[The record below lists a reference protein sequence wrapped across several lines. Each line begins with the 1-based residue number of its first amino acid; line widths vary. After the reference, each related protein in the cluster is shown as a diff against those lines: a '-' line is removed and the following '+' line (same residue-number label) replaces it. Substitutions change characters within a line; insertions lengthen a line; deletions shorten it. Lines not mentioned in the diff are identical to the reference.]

1 MDATRKAVR
10 RGTWH
15 EEAPDREPTEVTGS
29 VVEFAFGDPAESYFA
44 TSYPYR
50 AEHAEKSDKRMWVE

>member
-1 MDATRKAVR
+1 MEAPQMTVQ

-15 EEAPDREPTEVTGS
+15 EEIPDDEPAEVTGS
-29 VVEFAFGDPAESYFA
+29 VVEFAFGVSAESYFA

-50 AEHAEKSDKRMWVE
+50 AEYADKADKRLWVM